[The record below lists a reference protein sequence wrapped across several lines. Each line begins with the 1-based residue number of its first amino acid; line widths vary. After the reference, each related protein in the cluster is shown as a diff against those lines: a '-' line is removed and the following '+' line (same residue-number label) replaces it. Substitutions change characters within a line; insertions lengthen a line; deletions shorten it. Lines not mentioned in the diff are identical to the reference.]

1 MERLSR
7 LDLWR
12 RKRDYGLPKNYA
24 KIMESRRR
32 NMLAVHIISEALQQ
46 KDKNHQ

>member
-24 KIMESRRR
+24 KIMESKRR
-32 NMLAVHIISEALQQ
+32 NMLFTHLVAEGLKQ
-46 KDKNHQ
+46 KEGK